1 MPKEQTEINDRGF
14 INTEMKFIA
23 VLLFAVVAF
32 ASAEECMDL
41 WSKGALPN
49 ETLCEHHAAR
59 NHCVGRFAWLMMTH
73 CTKTCGYC
81 SPPTEAPIVEEVA
94 AIIGETAEEAPV
106 DESPAV
112 ETEVVVEV
120 IVTEAPVVV
129 SEDPVVVETEAP
141 VVLESEVPVEVVTE
155 APVTEAPATEAAEA
169 EISDTESAAA
179 AVQAAVDAISGGVGG
194 DEASV
199 MEGTSFGFDN
209 SLDANFLG

>member
-1 MPKEQTEINDRGF
+1 
-14 INTEMKFIA
+14 
-23 VLLFAVVAF
+23 
-32 ASAEECMDL
+32 MDL
-41 WSKGALPN
+41 WSKGVD
-49 ETLCEHHAAR
+49 ETFCEHHAAR
-59 NHCVGRFAWLMMTH
+59 NHCVGRFAWVMMTH

-81 SPPTEAPIVEEVA
+81 SPPTEAPIVEEAA

-141 VVLESEVPVEVVTE
+141 VVLETEAPVVLESEVPVEVVTE
-155 APVTEAPATEAAEA
+155 APATEAPATEAVEA

-194 DEASV
+194 DEASM
-199 MEGTSFGFDN
+199 MEGTSFGFDMDN
-209 SLDANFLG
+209 LLDANFLG

>member
-1 MPKEQTEINDRGF
+1 
-14 INTEMKFIA
+14 MKFIA

-81 SPPTEAPIVEEVA
+81 RSPPTEVLIVEEAA

-106 DESPAV
+106 EESPAV
-112 ETEVVVEV
+112 ET
-120 IVTEAPVVV
+120 
-129 SEDPVVVETEAP
+129 EDPVVVETEAP
-141 VVLESEVPVEVVTE
+141 VETCIQRNEKKCWEKVTVVRDE
-155 APVTEAPATEAAEA
+155 KSATKY
-169 EISDTESAAA
+169 
-179 AVQAAVDAISGGVGG
+179 
-194 DEASV
+194 
-199 MEGTSFGFDN
+199 
-209 SLDANFLG
+209 

>member
-1 MPKEQTEINDRGF
+1 
-14 INTEMKFIA
+14 
-23 VLLFAVVAF
+23 
-32 ASAEECMDL
+32 MDL
-41 WSKGALPN
+41 WSKGVD
-49 ETLCEHHAAR
+49 ETFCEHHAAR
-59 NHCVGRFAWLMMTH
+59 NHCVGRFAWVMMTH

-81 SPPTEAPIVEEVA
+81 SPPTEALIVEEAA

-141 VVLESEVPVEVVTE
+141 VVLETEAPVVLESEVPVEVVTE
-155 APVTEAPATEAAEA
+155 APVTEAAEA

-179 AVQAAVDAISGGVGG
+179 AVQTAVDAISGGVGG
-194 DEASV
+194 DEASM

-209 SLDANFLG
+209 LLDANFLG